1 MRIKYLE
8 PAIEISSSIK
18 EILPY
23 FEEVEILIQNLKDSF
38 GQENAYRARAFLNL
52 RSALYNEIIVP
63 VRKLERK
70 MQSYKND
77 VEMEF
82 EQIIKDFLNIIDS
95 DSISLEDVLKLE
107 RYTITLQKELKK
119 LA

>member
-38 GQENAYRARAFLNL
+38 EQENAYRAFLNL

-63 VRKLERK
+63 VRELERK

-95 DSISLEDVLKLE
+95 DSISLEEVLKLE